1 MVSGYGQPIW
11 QVADAASLFTDMNQR
26 QRDYAEDPKVRD
38 SIESFFNGFMR
49 PIDLRVGKVTEEVGD
64 AFGFEVAT
72 YPDKEDPRFEETPER
87 VMPFMKLMFGATLQ
101 RIPPKYVNELY
112 DLGFDYRNFMTR
124 TSSPKV
130 DRAVNREMGYAMN
143 MEIPEVLATAREEG
157 LSAADTAALTGK
169 WITRAKSMIRAEMK
183 LADEDTVAAANISK
197 FRGQPQSSKRAA
209 MDAFE
214 EEYNRE
220 VDMFNPEEVL
230 RLLDYTK
237 THGRYA
243 KQRQ

>member
-1 MVSGYGQPIW
+1 
-11 QVADAASLFTDMNQR
+11 
-26 QRDYAEDPKVRD
+26 
-38 SIESFFNGFMR
+38 
-49 PIDLRVGKVTEEVGD
+49 
-64 AFGFEVAT
+64 
-72 YPDKEDPRFEETPER
+72 
-87 VMPFMKLMFGATLQ
+87 MKTL
-101 RIPPKYVNELY
+101 
-112 DLGFDYRNFMTR
+112 
-124 TSSPKV
+124 
-130 DRAVNREMGYAMN
+130 
-143 MEIPEVLATAREEG
+143 
-157 LSAADTAALTGK
+157 
-169 WITRAKSMIRAEMK
+169 
-183 LADEDTVAAANISK
+183 